1 VSDALAPAPGV
12 EVSRQSRRGA
22 SVITYLVAGKTSAPA
37 MPLVLLHGIGSA
49 ARSFRF
55 QLDGLS
61 AKRRVIAW
69 DAPGYGGSTALTP
82 LSPTAEDYAARLLSF
97 LDDLEID
104 RCHLLGHSLGCLM
117 AARFA
122 LRHPGRVQTL
132 SLCGIATGHGPL
144 PPEERQK
151 LLDQRVNDINTL
163 GPAEM
168 AAKRGPRLC
177 APGATPETIQ
187 RVIETMSSV
196 RPDGYA
202 QAARML
208 STGDT
213 KADVAA
219 LPADLPLQIVYGDA
233 DVITPPA
240 RNLEV
245 AALRPGVRVTAIP
258 AAGHA
263 LYLEQPEA
271 FNKAIESF
279 L

>member
-1 VSDALAPAPGV
+1 MSGAATAEAP
-12 EVSRQSRRGA
+12 RQSRSGA
-22 SVITYLVAGKTSAPA
+22 SVITYLEAGSGSSAT
-37 MPLVLLHGIGSA
+37 PLVLLHGIGSA

-61 AKRRVIAW
+61 ASRRVIAW
-69 DAPGYGGSTALTP
+69 DAPGYGGSTAPGP
-82 LSPTAEDYAARLLSF
+82 LSPMAEDYAARLLSF
-97 LDDLEID
+97 LDDLEIGS
-104 RCHLLGHSLGCLM
+104 CHLLGHSLGCLM

-122 LRHPGRVQTL
+122 VRHPGRVRTL
-132 SLCGIATGHGPL
+132 SLCSIATGHGPL
-144 PPEERQK
+144 PAGERQK
-151 LLDQRVNDINTL
+151 MLDQRVNDVNTM
-163 GPAEM
+163 GPKEM

-177 APGATPETIQ
+177 APGAAPETIQ
-187 RVIETMSSV
+187 RVIDTMSSV

-208 STGDT
+208 STGDA
-213 KADVAA
+213 KADVKA
-219 LPADLPLQIVYGDA
+219 LPAGLPLQIIYGDA

-245 AALRPGVRVTAIP
+245 AALRPGVRVTVIP

-271 FNKAIESF
+271 FNKAVESF